1 MLVVVVLLVSR
12 IRSRSRWAQQAVPLT
27 VCWRA
32 EFPRW
37 HAGQPGQQA
46 EHPRVARIMR
56 QQPKLLYAVVA
67 RGTVTLA
74 EQSNVAGNA
83 NLIAVRILEKLGPE
97 DTRVSYSQER
107 HMFHVLVQDGLT
119 CMVMAEEVGGSRF
132 ASSGFSSPLPLLFW
146 RKMEGQSSGRRIP
159 FAFLDDIR
167 ARFYASYGNAREVAG
182 VPEQALAYEYSTD
195 FGPVLAE
202 RMAFFGN
209 DPAADTITR
218 VKGEL
223 LEVKNIMIE
232 NIEKVLERGEKLD
245 LLVDKTDNLQNVKLW
260 FAIGA
265 FLLLLLYTV
274 LAMTCGPTLSHC

>member
-1 MLVVVVLLVSR
+1 
-12 IRSRSRWAQQAVPLT
+12 
-27 VCWRA
+27 
-32 EFPRW
+32 
-37 HAGQPGQQA
+37 
-46 EHPRVARIMR
+46 MR

-74 EQSNVAGNA
+74 EHSNVAGNA

-119 CMVMAEEVGGSRF
+119 CMVMAEE
-132 ASSGFSSPLPLLFW
+132 
-146 RKMEGQSSGRRIP
+146 SSGRRIP

-167 ARFYASYGNAREVAG
+167 ARFYASYGNARE
-182 VPEQALAYEYSTD
+182 ALAYEYSTD

-245 LLVDKTDNLQNVKLW
+245 LLVDKTDNLQGPLEQHK
-260 FAIGA
+260 AGGQASRRGGA
-265 FLLLLLYTV
+265 GWALPGGGRTPPWAAV
-274 LAMTCGPTLSHC
+274 VAVAAKDGKMGCGQMIMGCISTSLTPCAARGVAQG

>member
-1 MLVVVVLLVSR
+1 
-12 IRSRSRWAQQAVPLT
+12 
-27 VCWRA
+27 
-32 EFPRW
+32 
-37 HAGQPGQQA
+37 
-46 EHPRVARIMR
+46 MR

-74 EQSNVAGNA
+74 EHSNVAGNA

-119 CMVMAEEVGGSRF
+119 CMVMAEE
-132 ASSGFSSPLPLLFW
+132 
-146 RKMEGQSSGRRIP
+146 SSGRRIP

-167 ARFYASYGNAREVAG
+167 ARFYASYGNARE
-182 VPEQALAYEYSTD
+182 ALAYEYSTD

-245 LLVDKTDNLQNVKLW
+245 LLVDKTDNLQETAFTFRREARRMRRTMWWRNVKLW